1 MEFETGIFKRYERKR
16 GNKKVTQV
24 GVSGL
29 SVNSKYKDG
38 EEIIVLSKEE
48 FTELENQLNIGNDKI
63 QTLTQQLNEANTK
76 LETLENTAP
85 EPTPENPKHYNKVI
99 ELQELINNRNGLL
112 METQTTIN
120 RLIGEVTK
128 QYNELGTEVTTANET
143 TKDNISTLI
152 DDLQTITST
161 VLDYCNEMETQVN
174 GINSSID
181 NTSWFKW
188 IRSKDKFKIVMD
200 LDKLKQLETELKEF
214 NTINSIS
221 KAKELITPIEI
232 PTNKLEELTTEGLD
246 LNKLFIGNKET
257 SNENPD
263 IPSKVITEGNNYL

>member
-221 KAKELITPIEI
+221 KAKELITPVEI

>member
-1 MEFETGIFKRYERKR
+1 MEFETGIFKRYVRNRK
-16 GNKKVTQV
+16 GKEVTQV

-29 SVNSKYKDG
+29 SVNSKFEDG
-38 EEIIVLSKEE
+38 EEIIVLSKED
-48 FTELENQLNIGNDKI
+48 FTQLENQLNTGNDKI

-76 LETLENTAP
+76 IETLENTAS
-85 EPTPENPKHYNKVI
+85 EPTPETPKHYNKVI

-200 LDKLKQLETELKEF
+200 LDKLKQLETQLNEF

-221 KAKELITPIEI
+221 KAKELITPVEI
-232 PTNKLEELTTEGLD
+232 PANKLEELTTEGLD
-246 LNKLFIGNKET
+246 LNKLYIGTNET

-263 IPSKVITEGNNYL
+263 IPSKVITEGKNY